1 MYKKLAK
8 WPNFTWYLPEE
19 LSKCPNVHD
28 SSPYL
33 PDELTKFPN
42 FTWYLPEIQEFYM
55 IIARKK
61 IFFFTNSGGGTCPP
75 PSLTSLRTKSE
86 IGSLCIAKLHT
97 FHGITQCYPLPDTS
111 ERAPPQP
118 QPVSWYS
125 IDAKYSQI
133 HTVHRQLSCVGV
145 GDVYWAFIKTSWY
158 DVICLHVNKVDSTS
172 HRFSVILWSF

>member
-1 MYKKLAK
+1 MA
-8 WPNFTWYLPEE
+8 
-19 LSKCPNVHD
+19 
-28 SSPYL
+28 
-33 PDELTKFPN
+33 
-42 FTWYLPEIQEFYM
+42 EFYVIFARRIIKMSECSRFFAIFARWINKVPKLYM
-55 IIARKK
+55 IFARNTRILHDNCPKK